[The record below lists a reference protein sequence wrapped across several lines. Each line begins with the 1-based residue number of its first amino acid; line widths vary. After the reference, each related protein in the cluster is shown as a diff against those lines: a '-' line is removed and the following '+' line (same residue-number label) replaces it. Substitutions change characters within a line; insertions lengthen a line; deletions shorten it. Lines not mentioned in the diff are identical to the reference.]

1 MMNLTGQTGKRGQ
14 TANRIAKVIANT
26 TSFVL
31 WVAILLVVSPV
42 FSQTVLSGST
52 YSDGNRSTASYLN
65 TQSAYTLNNNKTS
78 FIHFKNVSSAIDPNY
93 MDNAR
98 VLAILDRTLADH
110 SINDLIDNITITG
123 SASPDGFTE
132 RNELLAEERAIAI
145 KRYITRN
152 HPHVNSNRI
161 ITYSAG
167 EDWNGLRQ
175 MITDDYATPE
185 RTEALRILNS
195 TLSGD
200 TKRKRL
206 QQLASGRTYKY
217 LSDNMFPSL
226 RGGAAFMI
234 LYKKDAILTGTNSR
248 NHADNYSVAARP
260 DRTDNNTGTN
270 ERNRAT
276 NTNVVTNPGNVTN
289 YNIAA
294 DQVNITN
301 YTVISESGRSNKT
314 ETNFSEKPSAE
325 RRTVQTTQPSTNSST
340 ERRSVTAP
348 ANRTD
353 YNDAPVRYDNNSRAT
368 NYNNAPVRYDYNRY
382 ETTSATTPASI
393 GRTTTSDYNM
403 GLYDDVT
410 EKKMLFAVKTNL
422 LFDAV
427 TALNIELEKPLG
439 NSWSLSGEY
448 IFPWWLNEQRQY
460 AFQLITANLELRRW
474 FGDREERPRM
484 TGWFGGLFIG
494 GRYFD
499 FQRGSTGYQGES
511 FTIGL
516 SGGYA
521 HEISRDG
528 KWRMEYALG
537 LGLIRTNYREYFHRF
552 GLDDEWHLIR
562 QKSGRNTYVGPVKA
576 KISLVRTLNIKK

>member
-14 TANRIAKVIANT
+14 TANRIARIKANT
-26 TSFVL
+26 ISFVL

-42 FSQTVLSGST
+42 FSQT
-52 YSDGNRSTASYLN
+52 
-65 TQSAYTLNNNKTS
+65 S
-78 FIHFKNVSSAIDPNY
+78 FIHFRNVSSAIDPNY

-98 VLAILDRTLADH
+98 VLAILDRTFADH

-123 SASPDGFTE
+123 SASPDGYTE
-132 RNELLAEERAIAI
+132 RNEMLAEERAMAI

-152 HPHVNSNRI
+152 HPHVSSNRI

-167 EDWNGLRQ
+167 EDWDGLRQ
-175 MITDDYATPE
+175 MIMNDYATPE

-195 TLSGD
+195 TLSGE

-226 RGGAAFMI
+226 RGGATFMI
-234 LYKKDAILTGTNSR
+234 FYKKD
-248 NHADNYSVAARP
+248 VAN
-260 DRTDNNTGTN
+260 D
-270 ERNRAT
+270 RNRAT
-276 NTNVVTNPGNVTN
+276 NTNVISNPGNVTN

-314 ETNFSEKPSAE
+314 ETNYSISPETE
-325 RRTVQTTQPSTNSST
+325 RRTVQTTQPAT

-348 ANRTD
+348 ASRTNND
-353 YNDAPVRYDNNSRAT
+353 YNSRTT
-368 NYNNAPVRYDYNRY
+368 NYNEAPVRYDYR
-382 ETTSATTPASI
+382 TSSATTPASV
-393 GRTTTSDYNM
+393 GRTTAGTRYASDYGM
-403 GLYDDVT
+403 GLYDDMF

-422 LFDAV
+422 LFDAI
-427 TALNIELEKPLG
+427 TALNIELEAPIG
-439 NSWSLSGEY
+439 NRWSLSGEY

-460 AFQLITANLELRRW
+460 AFQLINANLELRRW
-474 FGDREERPRM
+474 FGDREERPQM

-494 GRYFD
+494 GGYFD
-499 FQRGSTGYQGES
+499 LQKGSTGYQGES
-511 FTIGL
+511 FTMGL

-521 HEISRDG
+521 HEISKDG

-576 KISLVRTLNIKK
+576 KLSLVRTLNINK